1 MRRWGILAVL
11 LGSMGS
17 TAAADNASD
26 AEAMRGLVDRETRL
40 GHEDESGPVPRVG
53 YSALPGGLHVASAEA
68 LPTHSVALSLIS
80 GLGYRKGLLSADHS
94 YTRAIGQIAAAYA
107 PLRDLMVG
115 LSLDGRRDSHKDYQG
130 KSDDNYVGDPHLLA
144 RYAAPVGRVRLGG
157 QLNLWVPGKDAP
169 SVAASAISVD
179 ARALLSID
187 AGFGTLA
194 VNAGFRLDNSDKS
207 IDDPEALSVEDQ
219 VSLGTSKFHAVLG
232 GASLTV
238 PLGRAYASLEGS
250 TDVFVGD
257 GAPSPIVRGGVQL
270 GAAINDTF
278 RVVGYLAV
286 ATSDGIRSEA
296 LMGEIPMI
304 PYEPQV
310 TGGLGLQAVFG
321 RASHPPS
328 APSAQ
333 ITRNERPAVIPVIET
348 ADLSGIVFDDAGK
361 PVVGAVVTVKLKNH
375 TATAVTDARGAYAIA
390 KLPIGKTID
399 GKTELDDTIAEVSS
413 EVANKKLST
422 VTVTL
427 TKGANAA
434 PPLTLES
441 ALPPGQL
448 RAVIISVGN
457 SRPVAGA
464 TVTIEPGGVTATSG
478 ADGKFTVDLPPGQ
491 YKLTVT
497 ARGLAQQT
505 LDVNIEQ
512 NGVAIKNIEL
522 HK

>member
-1 MRRWGILAVL
+1 MRRWGFLAVL
-11 LGSMGS
+11 LGSLVAAS
-17 TAAADNASD
+17 SVRAQPAESVDAVAEPAADP
-26 AEAMRGLVDRETRL
+26 
-40 GHEDESGPVPRVG
+40 GPAPRIG
-53 YSALPGGLHVASAEA
+53 YGALPGGLHVASAEA
-68 LPTHSVALSLIS
+68 LPARTVALSLTS
-80 GLGYRKGLLSADHS
+80 GVGYRKGLLSADHK
-94 YTRAIGQIAAAYA
+94 YTRAIGQVAAAYA
-107 PLRDLMVG
+107 PLPNLMVA

-130 KSDDNYVGDPHLLA
+130 KSDDNYVGDPHLFA
-144 RYAAPVGRVRLGG
+144 RYVAPAGRLRLGG

-187 AGFGTLA
+187 AGFGTFS
-194 VNAGFRLDNSDKS
+194 VNAGFRLDNSHKS

-232 GASLTV
+232 GASLYV

-250 TDVFVGD
+250 TDLFVGD
-257 GAPSPIVRGGVQL
+257 GAPSPIVRGGAQV

-278 RVVGYLAV
+278 RVVGYVEL

-296 LMGEIPMI
+296 LMGEVPMV

-321 RASHPPS
+321 RTSRPS
-328 APSAQ
+328 APAPQ
-333 ITRNERPAVIPVIET
+333 VVVNERPKSIPTTET

-361 PVVGAVVTVKLKNH
+361 PVVGATVTVKLKNH
-375 TATAVTDARGAYAIA
+375 TGTAVTDARGAYAIA

-399 GKTELDDTIAEVSS
+399 GKTELDDTTAEVSA
-413 EVANKKLST
+413 EVANKKLSS

-478 ADGKFTVDLPPGQ
+478 ADGKFTVDLPPGH
-491 YKLTVT
+491 YKLTVN